1 MLLIIL
7 VVTLA
12 IVCWRKEKVHPSIQ
26 KPCMF
31 TSLVETGVA
40 SSEAESSEKQYS
52 VVILR
57 KIVKTL
63 SKAECHKPKNNAASL
78 FLA

>member
-1 MLLIIL
+1 MLLIVSL
-7 VVTLA
+7 VILA
-12 IVCWRKEKVHPSIQ
+12 IVWWRKKKVHPSIQ

-31 TSLVETGVA
+31 TSSVETGVA

>member
-1 MLLIIL
+1 MLIIL
-7 VVTLA
+7 VVILV
-12 IVCWRKEKVHPSIQ
+12 IVWWRKKKVHPSIQ

-31 TSLVETGVA
+31 TSLVDTGVA

-63 SKAECHKPKNNAASL
+63 SKGRMPQA
-78 FLA
+78 

>member
-1 MLLIIL
+1 MLIIL
-7 VVTLA
+7 VVILV
-12 IVCWRKEKVHPSIQ
+12 IVWWRKKKVHPSIQ

-63 SKAECHKPKNNAASL
+63 SKAECHKPKNNAAAL

>member
-1 MLLIIL
+1 MLLIVSL
-7 VVTLA
+7 VVILA
-12 IVCWRKEKVHPSIQ
+12 IVWWRKKKVHPSIH

-31 TSLVETGVA
+31 TSLVETCVA
-40 SSEAESSEKQYS
+40 SSEVESSEKQYS

-63 SKAECHKPKNNAASL
+63 SKTECHKP
-78 FLA
+78 

>member
-1 MLLIIL
+1 
-7 VVTLA
+7 
-12 IVCWRKEKVHPSIQ
+12 
-26 KPCMF
+26 MF

-40 SSEAESSEKQYS
+40 SSEAESGEKQYS